1 MSLKTHIKPRLSQMI
16 EKKNREIDL
25 HQKINKVIE
34 ETNSI
39 LKRRI
44 EELTKYSI

>member
-1 MSLKTHIKPRLSQMI
+1 MSLNTHNMPRLSRMI
-16 EKKNREIDL
+16 EKKDHEIDL

-44 EELTKYSI
+44 DELSKI